1 MAEIQFNSYVRLGA
15 GLEPVKVPFT
25 VESEGDE
32 TKLTWDDVA
41 DAECDVVNEKYSL
54 DDFPNMETV
63 RTTIVK
69 DGTEYPVC
77 AESEFDNE
85 AFSGEKQVL
94 ILPECTWSLTPEFKK
109 FLELS
114 EKGLID
120 FEFDAEKMKELMEI
134 VGQPT
139 SA

>member
-15 GLEPVKVPFT
+15 GLELVKVPFT

-41 DAECDVVNEKYSL
+41 DAAYDAVDAKYSR
-54 DDFPNMETV
+54 DDFPNMESI

-77 AESEFDNE
+77 AESEFDKE

-114 EKGLID
+114 ERGLID
-120 FEFDAEKMKELMEI
+120 FEFDAEKMRELMEI
-134 VGQPT
+134 V
-139 SA
+139 SK